1 MGLAAGSRADEALLS
16 RMDDAELAIPDPIA
30 RDTFAAHANDA
41 IDFVHQCLDVH
52 ARDRPSALHLR
63 THRFLV
69 DREENGPELG
79 WIGNRGWEAQPLAP
93 EEHGAEGQ
101 A

>member
-1 MGLAAGSRADEALLS
+1 MGLARGSRADESLLA
-16 RMDDAELAIPDPIA
+16 RMDDAELALPEEA
-30 RDTFAAHANDA
+30 RDEFAGRANDA

-69 DREENGPELG
+69 DREEGRLEVG
-79 WIGNRGWEAQPLAP
+79 WVGRRGWEALLEADVD
-93 EEHGAEGQ
+93 GKSEGGR
-101 A
+101 